1 MRRVAKWVVSLAA
14 LLFMALPAAPAAAAS
29 IPYVD
34 LLASFQNV
42 TSAGIS
48 LNSGGTVVDY
58 AKPGNFQL
66 PVTSSTS
73 TTLDM
78 GGTQLIFTQGMTT
91 LTLSDFSISGLP
103 SNGVLSADVAVNG
116 VPTASGFPLSMT
128 FVPASTAMT
137 ANRYQVLYG
146 ADGATLFNKTFGT
159 SVQMGDQLGI
169 IEFPAA
175 VPEPATGLLL
185 GVGLAGALLARRR
198 RQITA

>member
-1 MRRVAKWVVSLAA
+1 MRRVAKWLGSLAV
-14 LLFMALPAAPAAAAS
+14 LLFLALPAAPAAAAS

-42 TSAGIS
+42 TSSGIA
-48 LNSGGTVVDY
+48 LTSGGTVTDY
-58 AKPGNFQL
+58 ASPGSFQL

-78 GGTQLIFTQGMTT
+78 AGTQLTFTQGMTT

-103 SNGVLSADVAVNG
+103 SSGVLSANIAVNG

-128 FVPASTAMT
+128 FVPAPTATT

-146 ADGATLFNKTFGT
+146 ADGATLFNKTFGL
-159 SVQMGDQLGI
+159 SVEAGHQLGI

-198 RQITA
+198 RITA